1 MDTPALMHPVGP
13 LPPRVYWARRIG
25 LLAVALLVVAVIA
38 VSCAGGSSPARPAGT
53 PTASPIPTSSASVSP
68 ARTVAACTNAELSI
82 TASTDA
88 TTYAA
93 GVLPHLTVAIRNAG
107 AAACRFADTAATR
120 AWSIFS
126 GPDQVWSNAGCST
139 SAPVIT
145 RTLAPSGVV
154 RHGLVWDRHRSG
166 PHCTTSDATADRG
179 TYRLYVTVRG
189 ERSAAAIFH
198 LTG

>member
-1 MDTPALMHPVGP
+1 MHPVGP

-25 LLAVALLVVAVIA
+25 LLAVVLIVVAVVA
-38 VSCAGGSSPARPAGT
+38 VSCSGGSSPARPSGS
-53 PTASPIPTSSASVSP
+53 PTASPTPSATTTRPV
-68 ARTVAACTNAELSI
+68 AKTVAACTNADLSI
-82 TASTDA
+82 TVSTDA

-93 GVLPHLTVAIRNAG
+93 GVLPHLTVAIRNVG
-107 AAACRFADTAATR
+107 SGTCRFADTAATR

-126 GPDQVWSNAGCST
+126 GPDQVWSNDGCST
-139 SAPVIT
+139 SAPVIV

-166 PHCTTSDATADRG
+166 PRCTTSDATADPG